1 MSLPSEVGALLTWL
15 LQAEVA
21 GSARSSRG
29 LKRIQKGQL
38 PDEWQSSSKF
48 WASFHGGASGD
59 LANDGPSEKNPRMAL
74 VPNFAPLPIDMDY
87 VISFKDMGVYM

>member
-59 LANDGPSEKNPRMAL
+59 LANDGPSEKKSADGFGTQL
-74 VPNFAPLPIDMDY
+74 CPLAN
-87 VISFKDMGVYM
+87 